1 MSLESIP
8 LWFLSYHICKMEVIY
23 WKENDSSIYQN
34 IVNENLSRYVLSIA
48 TFFLTADVLV
58 YLYPIY
64 VFEKIQLIALSEI
77 E

>member
-1 MSLESIP
+1 
-8 LWFLSYHICKMEVIY
+8 MEVIY

>member
-1 MSLESIP
+1 
-8 LWFLSYHICKMEVIY
+8 MEVIY

-34 IVNENLSRYVLSIA
+34 IVNENSSQYVLSIA

-64 VFEKIQLIALSEI
+64 VFEKMQLIALSEI
-77 E
+77 EWSDHFCMMGM